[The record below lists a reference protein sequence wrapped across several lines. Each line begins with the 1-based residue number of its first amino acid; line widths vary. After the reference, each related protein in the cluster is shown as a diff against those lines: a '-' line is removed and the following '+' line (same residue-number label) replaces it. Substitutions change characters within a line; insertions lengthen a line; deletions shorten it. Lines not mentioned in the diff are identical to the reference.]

1 MAMNKVRIETQEVQA
16 FEKEH
21 IAAARKLAPE
31 CMVLLKNDGTLPLK
45 GTGKLALY
53 GSGARKTVKGGT
65 GSGDV
70 NVRHFVTVEEG
81 LKNAGFE
88 VTTGNWL
95 DGYDQVVAEAKA
107 AFFGAL
113 RKEAEALGL
122 KGSQIGFY
130 SMGKA
135 CPEPEYD
142 LALDG
147 DGDTAVYILARNS
160 GEGAD
165 RAPVAGDINLTQTEI
180 RDILALNEK
189 YEKFVLVLNV
199 GGLVDLKP
207 VEAVKSVLLLGQLGS
222 ATGDALA
229 DVLLGKGYPSGK
241 LTMTWAPIKDY
252 ASTEGF
258 GDPNDT
264 YYKEGIYV
272 GYRYFDTIGYTPDFP
287 FGYGMG
293 YTTFTVEPKDMVADA
308 AKITVTAT
316 VTNTGSSAGKEVVQV
331 YYSAPVGKLDKP
343 YQELAGYAKTKE
355 LAAGESQD
363 VTVTFD
369 TESMASYCT
378 ECASY
383 VMEAGKYY
391 IRVGN
396 CSRNTHIAGA
406 VVLDESKVVEK
417 DKNICGDSG
426 FADLKPEGTA
436 ITYDGE
442 AKEKADAKLIDIK
455 AADLAVREIV
465 YEEVPMEI
473 PAGAVVKWDE
483 VISGTK
489 TLDEFVAG
497 LTDEQL
503 AYLCIGAYKEA
514 EDLMEVI
521 GNASSNVAG
530 AAGETTHQLE
540 DLGTPVLVMADG
552 PAGLRLAPTYKQVGG
567 VAKATSSNIG
577 GDFMMMFTPEEQQAM
592 ASAGAEPSE
601 EEKAAPTNYQYCV
614 AIPIGTGLAQSWND
628 GVVKEY
634 GDLVGKEMEMFG
646 IHLWLA
652 PAMNIYRSPLCG
664 RNFEYYSEDPYLSGC
679 MAADITDG
687 VQVHKGCATTIK
699 HYACN
704 NQETNRY
711 FSNSNVGERALREIY
726 LKGFEICVKR
736 SQPHFI
742 MTSYNLIN
750 GEHACNRKDIQTYT
764 LRDEWGFAGV
774 VMTDWLVT
782 GGMGQ
787 KGEKWPCAS
796 CAGNV
801 KAGNDITMPGI
812 PADKADILK
821 ALEDQSH
828 PYALSK
834 AELQTA
840 AKRVL
845 GMILKLA

>member
-1 MAMNKVRIETQEVQA
+1 MNVMKVESPDVQA
-16 FEKEH
+16 FETEH
-21 IAAARKLAPE
+21 TAAARRLAPE
-31 CMVLLKNDGTLPLK
+31 CMVLLKNDGTLPFQ

-53 GSGARKTVKGGT
+53 GSGARRTVKGGT

-70 NVRHFVTVEEG
+70 NVRHFVNVEEG

-88 VTTGNWL
+88 LTTGSWL
-95 DGYDQVVAEAKA
+95 DSYDQVVEEARK
-107 AFFGAL
+107 AFFGAI
-113 RKEAEALGL
+113 RKEADAAGV
-122 KGSQIGFY
+122 KGPQMMMY
-130 SMGKA
+130 AMGRN
-135 CPEPEYD
+135 CPEPDYE

-147 DGDTAVYILARNS
+147 EGDTAVYVLARNS

-165 RAPVAGDINLTQTEI
+165 RKPAAGDINLTETEI
-180 RDILALNEK
+180 RDILALNKK
-189 YEKFVLVLNV
+189 YDKFVLVLNV
-199 GGLVDLKP
+199 GGMVDLKP
-207 VEAVKSVLLLGQLGS
+207 VEEVGTILLLGQLGS

-229 DVLLGKGYPSGK
+229 DVLLGRAYPSGK

-272 GYRYFDTIGYTPDFP
+272 GYRYFDTVGYAPIYP

-293 YTTFTVEPKDMVADA
+293 YTVFKVEPKEMQADA
-308 AKITVTAT
+308 ARISVTAT
-316 VTNTGSSAGKEVVQV
+316 VTNTGAAAGKEVVQV
-331 YYSAPVGKLDKP
+331 YYSAPAGKLDKP

-355 LAAGESQD
+355 LAPGESQE

-383 VMEAGKYY
+383 VMEAGTYY

-396 CSRNTHIAGA
+396 SSRNTHIAGA
-406 VVLDESKVVEK
+406 VVLDETKAVEK
-417 DKNICGDSG
+417 VKNICGESG
-426 FADLKPEGTA
+426 FDDLKPERNP

-442 AKEKADAKLIDIK
+442 AEEMKNAVTVEIK
-455 AADLAVREIV
+455 AADLAVKEAV
-465 YEEVPMEI
+465 YQEVPAEI
-473 PAGAVVKWDE
+473 PAGDSVRWEEVV
-483 VISGTK
+483 SGEK
-489 TLDEFVAG
+489 SLDEFVAG
-497 LTDEQL
+497 LKDEQL
-503 AYLCIGAYKEA
+503 AYLCIGAYYDA

-521 GNASSNVAG
+521 GNASTTVAG

-540 DLGTPVLVMADG
+540 SLGTPTLVMADG
-552 PAGLRLAPTYKQVGG
+552 PAGLRLSQSYKMVDGK
-567 VAKATSSNIG
+567 AKALVSSLPS
-577 GDFMMMFTPEEQQAM
+577 DFAAMMTPEELQAM
-592 ASAGAEPSE
+592 AENAPKPSE
-601 EEKAAPTNYQYCV
+601 EEEKAPVNYQYCV
-614 AIPIGTGLAQSWND
+614 AIPIGTGIAQSWND
-628 GVVKEY
+628 ELAKQC
-634 GDLVGKEMEMFG
+634 GDLVGNEMEMFG

-664 RNFEYYSEDPYLSGC
+664 RNFEYYSEDPLLSGC
-679 MAADITDG
+679 IAAGITDG
-687 VQVHKGCATTIK
+687 VQVHEGCATTIK

-726 LKGFEICVKR
+726 LKGFEICIKN

-750 GEHACNRKDIQTYT
+750 GEHACSTKDIQTYT
-764 LRDEWGFAGV
+764 LRDEWGFQGV

-782 GGMGQ
+782 GGMGS

-812 PADKADILK
+812 PSDKADILK
-821 ALEDQSH
+821 ALTDESH
-828 PYALSK
+828 PYALSR
-834 AELQTA
+834 AELQLS

>member
-1 MAMNKVRIETQEVQA
+1 MNKIRIESPEVQG

-21 IAAARKLAPE
+21 TAAVRRLAPE
-31 CMVLLKNDGTLPLK
+31 CMVLLKNDGTLPLQ

-53 GSGARKTVKGGT
+53 GSGARKTIKGGT

-70 NVRHFVTVEEG
+70 NVRHFVTAEEG

-88 VTTGNWL
+88 LTTGSWL
-95 DGYDQVVAEAKA
+95 DGYDQVVAEARKD
-107 AFFGAL
+107 FFGGI
-113 RKEAEALGL
+113 RKEAEAAGVT
-122 KGSQIGFY
+122 GPQMMMFA
-130 SMGKA
+130 MGRS
-135 CPEPEYD
+135 CPEPEYE
-142 LALDG
+142 LPLDG
-147 DGDTAVYILARNS
+147 EGDTAVYVLARNS

-165 RAPVAGDINLTQTEI
+165 RKPAAGDINLTATEI
-180 RDILALNEK
+180 RDILALHAK

-199 GGLVDLKP
+199 GGMVDLKP
-207 VEAVKSVLLLGQLGS
+207 VAAVGTILLLGQLGS

-229 DVLLGKGYPSGK
+229 DVLLGKSYPSGK
-241 LTMTWAPIKDY
+241 LTMTWAPIEDY

-272 GYRYFDTIGYTPDFP
+272 GYRYFDTIGYVPTYP

-293 YTTFTVEPKDMVADA
+293 YTIFTVEPKELAADA
-308 AKITVTAT
+308 AKVSVTAT
-316 VTNTGSSAGKEVVQV
+316 VTNTGAAAGKEVVQV
-331 YYSAPVGKLDKP
+331 YYSAPAGKLDKP

-355 LAAGESQD
+355 LAPGESQD

-369 TESMASYCT
+369 TQSMASYCT

-383 VMEAGKYY
+383 VMEAGTYY

-396 CSRNTHIAGA
+396 SSRNTHIAGA
-406 VVLDESKVVEK
+406 VALDETKAVEK
-417 DKNICGDSG
+417 VKNICGDSG
-426 FADLKPEGTA
+426 FEDLKPERNP
-436 ITYDGE
+436 ITYEGE
-442 AKEKADAKLIDIK
+442 VEEKENAKTVEIK
-455 AADLAVREIV
+455 AADLVVKETV
-465 YEEVPMEI
+465 YQEVPAEI
-473 PAGAVVKWDE
+473 PAGPAVRWEE
-483 VISGTK
+483 VTGGAK
-489 TLDEFVAG
+489 TLDAFVAG
-497 LTDEQL
+497 LSDEQL
-503 AYLCIGAYKEA
+503 AYLCIGAYKDA

-521 GNASSNVAG
+521 GNASTSVAG

-540 DLGTPVLVMADG
+540 KIGTPTLVMADG
-552 PAGLRLAPTYKQVGG
+552 PAGLRLAPTYKVVDGK
-567 VAKATSSNIG
+567 AKATSSSLPS
-577 GDFMMMFTPEEQQAM
+577 DFMALMTSEELQAM
-592 ASAGAEPSE
+592 AANAPKPSE
-601 EEKAAPTNYQYCV
+601 EELAAPTNYQYCV
-614 AIPIGTGLAQSWND
+614 AIPIGTGIAQSWND
-628 GVVKEY
+628 DLAKQL
-634 GDLVGKEMEMFG
+634 GDLVGVEMEMFG
-646 IHLWLA
+646 THLWLA

-664 RNFEYYSEDPYLSGC
+664 RNFEYYSEDPFLSGC
-679 MAADITDG
+679 IAADITNG
-687 VQVHKGCATTIK
+687 VQVHEGCATTIK

-726 LKGFEICVKR
+726 LKGFEICIKK

-750 GEHACNRKDIQTYT
+750 GEHACSTKDIQTFT

-782 GGMGQ
+782 GGMGP

-812 PADKADILK
+812 PSDKADILK
-821 ALEDQSH
+821 ALADESH
-828 PYALSK
+828 PYALSR
-834 AELQTA
+834 AELQLA

>member
-1 MAMNKVRIETQEVQA
+1 MNVIQVESPDVQA
-16 FEKEH
+16 FETEH
-21 IAAARKLAPE
+21 TEAARRLAPE
-31 CMVLLKNDGTLPLK
+31 CMVLLKNDGTLPFQ

-53 GSGARKTVKGGT
+53 GSGARRTVKGGT

-70 NVRHFVTVEEG
+70 NVRHFVNVEEG
-81 LKNAGFE
+81 LKKAGFE
-88 VTTGNWL
+88 LTTGSWL
-95 DGYDQVVAEAKA
+95 DSYDQVVEEARK
-107 AFFGAL
+107 AFFGAI
-113 RKEAEALGL
+113 RKEAEAAGV
-122 KGSQIGFY
+122 KGPQMMMY
-130 SMGKA
+130 AMGRS
-135 CPEPEYD
+135 CPEPDYE

-147 DGDTAVYILARNS
+147 EGDTAVYVLARNS

-165 RAPVAGDINLTQTEI
+165 RKPAAGDINLTETEI
-180 RDILALNEK
+180 RDILALNKK

-199 GGLVDLKP
+199 GGMVDLKP
-207 VEAVKSVLLLGQLGS
+207 VEEVGTILLLGQLGS

-229 DVLLGKGYPSGK
+229 DVLLGRAYPSGK

-264 YYKEGIYV
+264 FYKEGIYV
-272 GYRYFDTIGYTPDFP
+272 GYRYFDTVGYAPMYP

-293 YTTFTVEPKDMVADA
+293 YTVFKVEPKEMEADA
-308 AKITVTAT
+308 AQISVTAT
-316 VTNTGSSAGKEVVQV
+316 VTNAGTAAGKEVVQV
-331 YYSAPVGKLDKP
+331 YYSAPEGRLDKP

-355 LAAGESQD
+355 LAPGESQD

-383 VMEAGKYY
+383 VMEAGTYY

-396 CSRNTHIAGA
+396 SSRNTHIAGA
-406 VVLDESKVVEK
+406 VVLDETKAVEK
-417 DKNICGDSG
+417 VKNICGESG
-426 FADLKPEGTA
+426 FEDLKPERNP
-436 ITYDGE
+436 ITYEGE
-442 AKEKADAKLIDIK
+442 AEEMKNAGIAEIK
-455 AADLAVREIV
+455 AADLAVKEAV
-465 YEEVPMEI
+465 YKEVPAEI
-473 PAGAVVKWDE
+473 PAGDSVRWEEVV
-483 VISGTK
+483 SGEK
-489 TLDEFVAG
+489 SLDEFVAG
-497 LTDEQL
+497 LSDEQL
-503 AYLCIGAYKEA
+503 AYLCIGAYHDA

-521 GNASSNVAG
+521 GNASTSVAG

-540 DLGTPVLVMADG
+540 SLGTPTLVMADG
-552 PAGLRLAPTYKQVGG
+552 PAGLRLSQSYKMVNGK
-567 VAKATSSNIG
+567 AKALVSSLPS
-577 GDFMMMFTPEEQQAM
+577 DFAAMMTPEELQAM
-592 ASAGAEPSE
+592 AANAPKPSE
-601 EEKAAPTNYQYCV
+601 EEEKAPARYQYCV
-614 AIPIGTGLAQSWND
+614 AIPIGTGIAQSWND
-628 GVVKEY
+628 ELAKQC
-634 GDLVGKEMEMFG
+634 GDLVGNEMEMFG

-664 RNFEYYSEDPYLSGC
+664 RNFEYYSEDPFLSGC
-679 MAADITDG
+679 IAADITDG
-687 VQVHKGCATTIK
+687 VQVHEGCATTIK

-726 LKGFEICVKR
+726 LKGFEICIKK
-736 SQPHFI
+736 SQPHFV

-750 GEHACNRKDIQTYT
+750 GEHACSTKDIQTYT
-764 LRDEWGFAGV
+764 LRDEWGFQGV

-782 GGMGQ
+782 GGMGP

-812 PADKADILK
+812 PSDKADILK
-821 ALEDQSH
+821 ALTDESH
-828 PYALSK
+828 PYALSR
-834 AELQTA
+834 AELQLS

-845 GMILKLA
+845 GMIRKLV

>member
-1 MAMNKVRIETQEVQA
+1 MNKIRIEASEVQA

-21 IAAARKLAPE
+21 IAAARLLAPE

-53 GSGARKTVKGGT
+53 GSGARNTIKGGT

-88 VTTGNWL
+88 LTTKSWL
-95 DGYDQVVAEAKA
+95 DAYDQVRNEAKK
-107 AFFGAL
+107 AFYGGI
-113 RKEAEALGL
+113 RKEAEAAGVT
-122 KGSQIGFY
+122 GERIMFFA
-130 SMGKA
+130 MGKA
-135 CPEPEYD
+135 CPEPEYEIA
-142 LALDG
+142 LAG
-147 DGDTAVYILARNS
+147 EGDTAVYVLARNS

-165 RAPVAGDINLTQTEI
+165 RTPTAGDINLTETEI

-199 GGLVDLKP
+199 GGMIDLKP
-207 VEAVKSVLLLGQLGS
+207 VEAVKTVLILGQLGS

-229 DVLLGKGYPSGK
+229 DVLLGKAYPSGK

-272 GYRYFDTIGYTPDFP
+272 GYRYFDTIGYVPTYP
-287 FGYGMG
+287 FGYGIG
-293 YTTFTVEPKDMVADA
+293 YTTFSVEPKEMTADA
-308 AKITVTAT
+308 DKVSVSAT
-316 VTNTGSSAGKEVVQV
+316 VTNTGALPGKEVVQV
-331 YYSAPVGKLDKP
+331 YYSAPAGKLDKP

-355 LAAGESQD
+355 LAPGESQE

-369 TESMASYCT
+369 TKSMASYCT
-378 ECASY
+378 KCASY
-383 VMEAGKYY
+383 VMEAGTYY
-391 IRVGN
+391 VRVGN
-396 CSRNTHIAGA
+396 SSRNTHIAGA
-406 VVLDESKVVEK
+406 VALDESKAIEK
-417 DKNICGDSG
+417 VKNICGESG
-426 FADLKPEGTA
+426 FEDLKPEGNP

-442 AKEKADAKLIDIK
+442 AEEKAKAKVIQIK
-455 AADLAVREIV
+455 AADLTVKEIS
-465 YEEVPMEI
+465 YQEMPTEI
-473 PAGAVVKWDE
+473 PAGPTVKWEE
-483 VISGTK
+483 VVSGDRSV
-489 TLDEFVAG
+489 DEFVAG

-503 AYLCIGAYKEA
+503 AYLCIGAYKES
-514 EDLMEVI
+514 DDFMEVI
-521 GNASSNVAG
+521 GNASKGVAG
-530 AAGETTHQLE
+530 AAGETTRKLE
-540 DLGTPVLVMADG
+540 DLGTPALVMADG
-552 PAGLRLAPTYKQVGG
+552 PAGLRLAQAYRVVDGA
-567 VAKATSSNIG
+567 AKALSSSLDA
-577 GDFMMMFTPEEQQAM
+577 DFMSFVLTPEELQAM
-592 ASAGAEPSE
+592 AAKAPQPGE
-601 EEKAAPTNYQYCV
+601 EEKAAPVYYQYCV
-614 AIPIGTGLAQSWND
+614 AIPIGTGIAQSWND
-628 GVVKEY
+628 ELAKKC
-634 GDLVGKEMEMFG
+634 GDLVGEEMEMFG
-646 IHLWLA
+646 THLWLA

-664 RNFEYYSEDPYLSGC
+664 RNFEYYSEDPCLSGC
-679 MAADITDG
+679 IAADITDG
-687 VQVHKGCATTIK
+687 VQVHEGCATTIK

-726 LKGFEICVKR
+726 LKGFEICIKK

-750 GEHACNRKDIQTYT
+750 GEHACSTKDIQTFT
-764 LRDEWGFAGV
+764 LRDEWGFKGV

-782 GGMGQ
+782 GGMGA
-787 KGEKWPCAS
+787 KGDKWPCAS

-812 PADKADILK
+812 PSDKADIMK
-821 ALEDQSH
+821 ALTDASH
-828 PYALSK
+828 PYALSR
-834 AELQTA
+834 AELQLS

-845 GMILKLA
+845 GMIKKLA

>member
-1 MAMNKVRIETQEVQA
+1 MNVMKVESPDVQA
-16 FEKEH
+16 FETEH
-21 IAAARKLAPE
+21 TAAARRLAPE
-31 CMVLLKNDGTLPLK
+31 CMVLLKNDGTLPFQ

-53 GSGARKTVKGGT
+53 GSGARRTVKGGT

-70 NVRHFVTVEEG
+70 NVRHFVNVEEG

-88 VTTGNWL
+88 LTTGSWL
-95 DGYDQVVAEAKA
+95 DSYDQVVEEARK
-107 AFFGAL
+107 AFFGAI
-113 RKEAEALGL
+113 RKEADAAGV
-122 KGSQIGFY
+122 KGPQMMMY
-130 SMGKA
+130 AMGRN
-135 CPEPEYD
+135 CPEPDYE

-147 DGDTAVYILARNS
+147 EGDTAVYVLARNS

-165 RAPVAGDINLTQTEI
+165 RKPAAGDINLTETEI
-180 RDILALNEK
+180 RDILALNKK
-189 YEKFVLVLNV
+189 YDKFVLVLNV
-199 GGLVDLKP
+199 GGMVDLKP
-207 VEAVKSVLLLGQLGS
+207 VEEVGTILLLGQLGS

-229 DVLLGKGYPSGK
+229 DVLLGRAYPSGK

-272 GYRYFDTIGYTPDFP
+272 GYRYFDTVGYAPIYP

-293 YTTFTVEPKDMVADA
+293 YTVFKVEPKEMQADA
-308 AKITVTAT
+308 ARISVTAT
-316 VTNTGSSAGKEVVQV
+316 VTNTGAAAGKEVVQV
-331 YYSAPVGKLDKP
+331 YYSAPAGKLDKP

-355 LAAGESQD
+355 LAPGESQE

-383 VMEAGKYY
+383 VMEAGAYY

-396 CSRNTHIAGA
+396 SSRNTHIAGA
-406 VVLDESKVVEK
+406 VVLDETKAVEK
-417 DKNICGDSG
+417 VKNICGESG
-426 FADLKPEGTA
+426 FDDLKPERNP

-442 AKEKADAKLIDIK
+442 AEEMKNAVTVEIK
-455 AADLAVREIV
+455 AADLAVKEAV
-465 YEEVPMEI
+465 YQEVPAEI
-473 PAGAVVKWDE
+473 PAGDSVRWEEVV
-483 VISGTK
+483 SGEK
-489 TLDEFVAG
+489 SLDEFVAG
-497 LTDEQL
+497 LKDEQL
-503 AYLCIGAYKEA
+503 AYLCIGAYYDA

-521 GNASSNVAG
+521 GNASTTVAG

-540 DLGTPVLVMADG
+540 SLGTPTLVMADG
-552 PAGLRLAPTYKQVGG
+552 PAGLRLSQSYKMVDGK
-567 VAKATSSNIG
+567 AKALVSSLPS
-577 GDFMMMFTPEEQQAM
+577 DFAAMMTPEELQAM
-592 ASAGAEPSE
+592 AENAPKPSE
-601 EEKAAPTNYQYCV
+601 EEEKAPVNYQYCV
-614 AIPIGTGLAQSWND
+614 AIPIGTGIAQSWND
-628 GVVKEY
+628 ELAKQC
-634 GDLVGKEMEMFG
+634 GDLVGNEMEMFG

-664 RNFEYYSEDPYLSGC
+664 RNFEYYSEDPLLSGC
-679 MAADITDG
+679 IAAGITDG
-687 VQVHKGCATTIK
+687 VQVHEGCATTIK

-726 LKGFEICVKR
+726 LKGFEICIKN

-750 GEHACNRKDIQTYT
+750 GEHACSTKDIQTYT
-764 LRDEWGFAGV
+764 LRDEWGFQGV

-782 GGMGQ
+782 GGMGP

-812 PADKADILK
+812 PSDKADILK
-821 ALEDQSH
+821 ALTDESH
-828 PYALSK
+828 PYALSR
-834 AELQTA
+834 AELQLS

>member
-1 MAMNKVRIETQEVQA
+1 MNKIRIESPEVQG

-21 IAAARKLAPE
+21 TAAVRRLAPE
-31 CMVLLKNDGTLPLK
+31 CMVLLKNGGTLPLQ

-53 GSGARKTVKGGT
+53 GSGARKTIKGGT

-70 NVRHFVTVEEG
+70 NVRHFVTAEEG

-88 VTTGNWL
+88 LTTGSWL
-95 DGYDQVVAEAKA
+95 DGYDQVVAEARK
-107 AFFGAL
+107 AFFGGI
-113 RKEAEALGL
+113 RKEAEAAGVT
-122 KGSQIGFY
+122 GPQMMMFA
-130 SMGKA
+130 MGRS
-135 CPEPEYD
+135 CPEPEYE
-142 LALDG
+142 LPLDG
-147 DGDTAVYILARNS
+147 EGDTAVYVLARNS

-165 RAPVAGDINLTQTEI
+165 RKPAAGDINLTATEI
-180 RDILALNEK
+180 RDILALHAK

-199 GGLVDLKP
+199 GGMVDLKP
-207 VEAVKSVLLLGQLGS
+207 VAAVGTILLLGQLGS

-229 DVLLGKGYPSGK
+229 DVLLGKSYPSGK
-241 LTMTWAPIKDY
+241 LTMTWAPIEDY

-264 YYKEGIYV
+264 YYKEGVYV
-272 GYRYFDTIGYTPDFP
+272 GYRYFDTIGYVPTYP

-293 YTTFTVEPKDMVADA
+293 YTTFTVEPKELAADA
-308 AKITVTAT
+308 AKVSVTAT
-316 VTNTGSSAGKEVVQV
+316 VTNTGAAAGKEVVQV
-331 YYSAPVGKLDKP
+331 YYSAPAGKLDKP

-355 LAAGESQD
+355 LAPGESQD

-369 TESMASYCT
+369 TQSMASYCT

-383 VMEAGKYY
+383 VMEAGTYY

-396 CSRNTHIAGA
+396 SSRNTHIAGA
-406 VVLDESKVVEK
+406 VALDETKAVEK
-417 DKNICGDSG
+417 VKNICGDSG
-426 FADLKPEGTA
+426 FEDLKPERNP
-436 ITYDGE
+436 ITYEGE
-442 AKEKADAKLIDIK
+442 TEEKENAKTVEIK
-455 AADLAVREIV
+455 AADLAVKETV
-465 YEEVPMEI
+465 YQEVPAEI
-473 PAGAVVKWDE
+473 PAGPAVRWEE
-483 VISGTK
+483 VTGGAK
-489 TLDEFVAG
+489 TLDAFVAG
-497 LTDEQL
+497 LSDEQL
-503 AYLCIGAYKEA
+503 AYLCIGAYKDA

-521 GNASSNVAG
+521 GNASTSVAG

-540 DLGTPVLVMADG
+540 EIGTPTLVMADG
-552 PAGLRLAPTYKQVGG
+552 PAGLRLAPTYKVVDGK
-567 VAKATSSNIG
+567 AKATSSSLPS
-577 GDFMMMFTPEEQQAM
+577 DFMALMTPEELQAM
-592 ASAGAEPSE
+592 AANAPKPSE
-601 EEKAAPTNYQYCV
+601 EELAAPTNYQYCV
-614 AIPIGTGLAQSWND
+614 AIPIGTGIAQSWND
-628 GVVKEY
+628 DLAKQL
-634 GDLVGKEMEMFG
+634 GDLVGVEMEMFG
-646 IHLWLA
+646 THLWLA

-664 RNFEYYSEDPYLSGC
+664 RNFEYYSEDPFLSGC
-679 MAADITDG
+679 IAADITNG
-687 VQVHKGCATTIK
+687 VQVHEGCATTIK

-726 LKGFEICVKR
+726 LKGFEICIKK

-750 GEHACNRKDIQTYT
+750 GEHACSTKDIQTFT

-782 GGMGQ
+782 GGMGP

-812 PADKADILK
+812 PSDKADILK
-821 ALEDQSH
+821 ALADESH
-828 PYALSK
+828 PYALSR
-834 AELQTA
+834 AELQLA
-840 AKRVL
+840 VKRVL

>member
-1 MAMNKVRIETQEVQA
+1 MNKIRIESPDVQA
-16 FEKEH
+16 FETQH
-21 IAAARKLAPE
+21 TAAVRRLAPE
-31 CMVLLKNDGTLPLK
+31 CMVLLKNDGTLPLQ

-53 GSGARKTVKGGT
+53 GSGARNTIKGGT

-88 VTTGNWL
+88 LTTGSWL
-95 DGYDQVVAEAKA
+95 DGYDQVMADAKK
-107 AFFGAL
+107 AFYAAL
-113 RKEAEALGL
+113 RKEAEAAGV
-122 KGSQIGFY
+122 KGPQMMMY
-130 SMGKA
+130 AMGKA
-135 CPEPEYD
+135 CPEPEYE

-147 DGDTAVYILARNS
+147 EGDTAIYVLARNS

-165 RAPVAGDINLTQTEI
+165 RKPAAGDINLTDTEV

-189 YEKFVLVLNV
+189 YDKFVLVLNV
-199 GGLVDLKP
+199 GGMVDLKP
-207 VEAVKSVLLLGQLGS
+207 VESVGTVLILGQLGS

-229 DVLLGKGYPSGK
+229 DVLLGKAYPSGK
-241 LTMTWAPIKDY
+241 LTMTWAPIEDY

-272 GYRYFDTIGYTPDFP
+272 GYRYFDTIGYVPTYP
-287 FGYGMG
+287 FGYGIG
-293 YTTFTVEPKDMVADA
+293 YTTFTVEPKEMTADA
-308 AKITVTAT
+308 SKVSVTAH
-316 VTNTGSSAGKEVVQV
+316 VTNTGAAAGKEVVQV
-331 YYSAPVGKLDKP
+331 YYSAPAGKLDKP
-343 YQELAGYAKTKE
+343 YQELAGYVKTKE
-355 LAAGESQD
+355 LAPGESQD
-363 VTVTFD
+363 VTVVFD
-369 TESMASYCT
+369 TESMASYCKD
-378 ECASY
+378 CASY
-383 VMEAGKYY
+383 VMETGTYY

-396 CSRNTHIAGA
+396 SSRNTHIAGA
-406 VVLDESKVVEK
+406 VVLDETRAVEK
-417 DKNICGDSG
+417 VKNICGDSG
-426 FADLKPEGTA
+426 FEDLKPEVNP

-442 AKEKADAKLIDIK
+442 AEEKENAKVVEIK
-455 AADLAVREIV
+455 AADLAVKETV
-465 YEEVPMEI
+465 YQEVPAEI
-473 PAGAVVKWDE
+473 PAGDSVRWEEVK
-483 VISGTK
+483 SGAR

-497 LTDEQL
+497 LSDEQL
-503 AYLCIGAYKEA
+503 AYLCIGAYKDA

-521 GNASSNVAG
+521 GNASSTVAG

-540 DLGTPVLVMADG
+540 DLGTPTLVMADG
-552 PAGLRLAPTYKQVGG
+552 PAGLRLAQTYKIVDGQ
-567 VAKATSSNIG
+567 AKAMASSLG
-577 GDFMMMFTPEEQQAM
+577 GDFMAMLTPEEQQAM
-592 ASAGAEPSE
+592 AAMAPQPGE
-601 EEKAAPTNYQYCV
+601 EEKAAPVNYQYCV
-614 AIPIGTGLAQSWND
+614 AIPIGTGIAQSWND
-628 GVVKEY
+628 ELAKQC
-634 GDLVGKEMEMFG
+634 GDLVGEEMEMFG
-646 IHLWLA
+646 THLWLA

-664 RNFEYYSEDPYLSGC
+664 RNFEYYSEDPHLSGC
-679 MAADITDG
+679 IAADITNG
-687 VQVHKGCATTIK
+687 VQVHEGCATTIK

-726 LKGFEICVKR
+726 LKGFEICVKK

-750 GEHACNRKDIQTYT
+750 GEHACSTKDIQTYT

-782 GGMGQ
+782 GGMGAS
-787 KGEKWPCAS
+787 GEKWPCAS
-796 CAGNV
+796 SAGNV

-812 PADKADILK
+812 PSDKADILK
-821 ALEDQSH
+821 ALADTSH

-834 AELQTA
+834 AELQLS

>member
-1 MAMNKVRIETQEVQA
+1 MNKIRIESPEVQG

-21 IAAARKLAPE
+21 TAAVRRLAPE
-31 CMVLLKNDGTLPLK
+31 CMVLLKNDGTLPLQ

-53 GSGARKTVKGGT
+53 GSGARKTIKGGT

-81 LKNAGFE
+81 LTNAGFE
-88 VTTGNWL
+88 LTTGSWM
-95 DGYDQVVAEAKA
+95 DGYDQVVAEARKD
-107 AFFGAL
+107 FFGGI
-113 RKEAEALGL
+113 RKEAEAAGVT
-122 KGSQIGFY
+122 GPQMMMFA
-130 SMGKA
+130 MGRS
-135 CPEPEYD
+135 CPEPEYE
-142 LALDG
+142 LPLDG
-147 DGDTAVYILARNS
+147 EGDTAVYVLARNS

-165 RAPVAGDINLTQTEI
+165 RKPAAGDINLTATEI
-180 RDILALNEK
+180 RDILALHAK

-199 GGLVDLKP
+199 GGMVDLKP
-207 VEAVKSVLLLGQLGS
+207 VAAVGTILLLGQLGS

-229 DVLLGKGYPSGK
+229 DVLLGKSYPSGK
-241 LTMTWAPIKDY
+241 LTMTWAPIEDY

-272 GYRYFDTIGYTPDFP
+272 GYRYFDTIGYVPTYP

-293 YTTFTVEPKDMVADA
+293 YTTFTVEPKELAADA
-308 AKITVTAT
+308 ATVSVTAT
-316 VTNTGSSAGKEVVQV
+316 VTNIGAAAGKEVVQV
-331 YYSAPVGKLDKP
+331 YYSAPAGKLDKP

-355 LAAGESQD
+355 LAPGESQD

-369 TESMASYCT
+369 TQSMASYCT

-383 VMEAGKYY
+383 VMEAGTYY

-396 CSRNTHIAGA
+396 SSRNTHIAGA
-406 VVLDESKVVEK
+406 VALDETKAVEK
-417 DKNICGDSG
+417 VKNICGDSG
-426 FADLKPEGTA
+426 FEDLKPERNP
-436 ITYDGE
+436 ITYEGE
-442 AKEKADAKLIDIK
+442 VEEKENAKTVEIK
-455 AADLAVREIV
+455 AADLVVKETV
-465 YEEVPMEI
+465 YQEVPAEI
-473 PAGAVVKWDE
+473 PAGPAVRWEE
-483 VISGTK
+483 VTGGAK
-489 TLDEFVAG
+489 TLDAFVAG
-497 LTDEQL
+497 LSDEQL
-503 AYLCIGAYKEA
+503 AYLCIGAYKDA

-521 GNASSNVAG
+521 GNASTSVAG

-540 DLGTPVLVMADG
+540 EIGTPTLVMADG
-552 PAGLRLAPTYKQVGG
+552 PAGLRLAPTYKVVDGK
-567 VAKATSSNIG
+567 AKATSSSLPS
-577 GDFMMMFTPEEQQAM
+577 DFMALMTPEELQAM
-592 ASAGAEPSE
+592 AANAPKPSE
-601 EEKAAPTNYQYCV
+601 EELAAPTNYQYCV
-614 AIPIGTGLAQSWND
+614 AIPIGTGIAQSWND
-628 GVVKEY
+628 DLAKQL
-634 GDLVGKEMEMFG
+634 GDLVGVEMEMFG
-646 IHLWLA
+646 THLWLA

-664 RNFEYYSEDPYLSGC
+664 RNFEYYSEDPFLSGC
-679 MAADITDG
+679 IAADITNG
-687 VQVHKGCATTIK
+687 VQVHEGCATTIK

-726 LKGFEICVKR
+726 LKGFEICIKK

-750 GEHACNRKDIQTYT
+750 GEHACSTKDIRTFT

-782 GGMGQ
+782 GGMGP

-812 PADKADILK
+812 PSDKADILK
-821 ALEDQSH
+821 ALADESH
-828 PYALSK
+828 PYALSR
-834 AELQTA
+834 AELQLA